1 MTYTVV
7 VIHPVTGSEV
17 LPLEFGS
24 RAEAIV
30 AAENLA
36 REERAMVLV
45 DRDEDGECQFVAMP
59 PSVLMPIIPRQ
70 LPFALGDLVN

>member
-17 LPLEFGS
+17 TPREFGS

-45 DRDEDGECQFVAMP
+45 DRDGDGECQFVAHP
-59 PSVLMPIIPRQ
+59 PSLPMPLVRPQ
-70 LPFALGDLVN
+70 FVPVALVN